1 MNDCAF
7 VQYKLSVARYLS
19 YPILRL
25 FGLYKIPIIVSYDL
39 IFSSSLA
46 FHGSQFGLT
55 SGKDTVGHCR
65 HCHLPGGCV
74 GFCSAKGL

>member
-19 YPILRL
+19 QDSLVGCIRSPSLL
-25 FGLYKIPIIVSYDL
+25 AVTS
-39 IFSSSLA
+39 FSLQAWPSTEASLA
-46 FHGSQFGLT
+46 